1 MKYSTFEQ
9 VRIISADSFAEM
21 EQKFN
26 EAMIELNRMRP
37 RREILEPYAWAIFYT
52 DEVQIPETISEEHE
66 LAKTEIHCVDCRF
79 FDLIL
84 NRDGTENRATKH
96 ARCRKWECS
105 IFKDDTAKD
114 MCYRFFAKEGG
125 K

>member
-26 EAMIELNRMRP
+26 EVMIDLNRMNP
-37 RREILEPYAWAIFYT
+37 RREILEPHAWAIFYT
-52 DEVQIPETISEEHE
+52 DEVQIPETISEERE
-66 LAKTEIHCVDCRF
+66 MSNTVIHCEDCRF
-79 FDLIL
+79 YDMIL
-84 NRDGTENRATKH
+84 NRDGTENKATKH
-96 ARCRKWECS
+96 ARCRKWECM
-105 IFKDDTAKD
+105 ILKTDTAKD